1 MPVLLNLNKK
11 YFTFLFFML
20 FFFTGIFVFSDY
32 GMSIDEDNTRVVGFL
47 SLKSIFKI
55 FIPEYLEKINYIIS
69 AELPFHPDID
79 MIPSSGV
86 AFDLPMALLEFIFQI
101 EDSRSYYLLR
111 HFFTFFGNFY
121 FVITD

>member
-1 MPVLLNLNKK
+1 MPVLLNLHKK

-69 AELPFHPDID
+69 ADLPHQPDDI
-79 MIPSSGV
+79 IPTSGV
-86 AFDLPMALLEFIFQI
+86 AFDLPMAFLEFAFQI
-101 EDSRSYYLLR
+101 EDSRQYYLLR
-111 HFFTFFGNFY
+111 HFFTFLRIVFY
-121 FVITD
+121 